1 MPLVPERPELLARE
15 IATWKQ
21 RVQEKKE
28 EKERLEEA
36 NAEGSGPCRTR
47 VHVGHLTQLQEKW
60 REEEAR
66 CSELERKLAA
76 ASGQV
81 ASTQQIRSTYEEM
94 AEALGQHLEENPPRH
109 LKEILFLE
117 KRAQASWMA
126 AVGVERKLQELREG
140 HQRHRQ
146 APQVPSR
153 QDSGSDPSV
162 LDPVLSMGLRK
173 RG

>member
-1 MPLVPERPELLARE
+1 MLP
-15 IATWKQ
+15 
-21 RVQEKKE
+21 
-28 EKERLEEA
+28 
-36 NAEGSGPCRTR
+36 R

-140 HQRHRQ
+140 NQRHRP
-146 APQVPSR
+146 APRVQGDPGPFPR
-153 QDSGSDPSV
+153 GSGAPAAPPAALGGRRWGASGI
-162 LDPVLSMGLRK
+162 GLLAR
-173 RG
+173 RRESP